1 MYTIGQVSE
10 MFGLPVSTL
19 RYYDKEGLF
28 PGMERASGM
37 RRFGEQELEALRVIE
52 CLKRSGMEIR
62 DIKRFMDWCVEGS
75 STYPQRLELF
85 ETQRAAVEAEMERL
99 VVLMEKEN
107 EEAAVSRYVRLEERF
122 AYLGGYSFEKEY
134 EIVIKKLGFSPEDK
148 QKKLSEFSGG
158 QQTKIAFARMLLSKP
173 DILLLDEPTNHLD
186 MATIS
191 WLEGL

>member
-99 VVLMEKEN
+99 
-107 EEAAVSRYVRLEERF
+107 ER
-122 AYLGGYSFEKEY
+122 
-134 EIVIKKLGFSPEDK
+134 V
-148 QKKLSEFSGG
+148 
-158 QQTKIAFARMLLSKP
+158 
-173 DILLLDEPTNHLD
+173 LD
-186 MATIS
+186 MLRFKCWYYEKAQQDGNEDGIRV
-191 WLEGL
+191 LLPDRLPPEIQLAYDLAHKDER